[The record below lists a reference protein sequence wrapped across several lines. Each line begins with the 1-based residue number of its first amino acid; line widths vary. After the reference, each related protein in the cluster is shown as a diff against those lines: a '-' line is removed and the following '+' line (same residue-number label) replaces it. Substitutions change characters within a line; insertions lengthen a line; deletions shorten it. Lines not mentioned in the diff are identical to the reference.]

1 MATSGDYSFYP
12 NSGTNAE
19 DASQILEDAALIKK
33 AAWKT
38 VRRIHA
44 DYENTHFF
52 ACRVS
57 G

>member
-12 NSGTNAE
+12 DSGTNAE
-19 DASQILEDAALIKK
+19 DTSQILEDAALIKK